1 MYITSGRGLQ
11 FAGDGVEP
19 YRAGDL
25 ALLGSGLP
33 HFHLCD
39 RVRLGGDGEAS
50 SGEVLQFPPDL
61 FPQNMERLGDYA
73 EIRRLLECSRRG
85 IRFGD
90 RVLAAEVGRLIRS
103 GTERLVRLYEILGRL
118 ARSADY
124 RLISPAECVCRAS
137 WCPGSPMYAV
147 EGYLAAHFRERVSL
161 SALAAAAGRNPA
173 ALCRY
178 LRERT
183 GNTWQKC
190 ASDSRCGC

>member
-1 MYITSGRGLQ
+1 MKILERRILHDPGTAFSHIRYGQFSLPCHAHVEFELMYITSGRGLQ

-90 RVLAAEVGRLIRS
+90 RVLAA
-103 GTERLVRLYEILGRL
+103 
-118 ARSADY
+118 
-124 RLISPAECVCRAS
+124 
-137 WCPGSPMYAV
+137 
-147 EGYLAAHFRERVSL
+147 
-161 SALAAAAGRNPA
+161 
-173 ALCRY
+173 
-178 LRERT
+178 
-183 GNTWQKC
+183 
-190 ASDSRCGC
+190 

>member
-103 GTERLVRLYEILGRL
+103 VDALSGTERLVRLYEILGRL

-124 RLISPAECVCRAS
+124 RLLVFFDELNTLNSGIRSLIKLSRKKFYGKDLAS
-137 WCPGSPMYAV
+137 FFC
-147 EGYLAAHFRERVSL
+147 LKFFFI
-161 SALAAAAGRNPA
+161 
-173 ALCRY
+173 
-178 LRERT
+178 
-183 GNTWQKC
+183 
-190 ASDSRCGC
+190 